1 MGWQCNGTGRVG
13 KVEETTTNIVK
24 GEKQE
29 RKRGGEGRGGEEKRE
44 RIGNGSCSLEH
55 LANFAARH

>member
-29 RKRGGEGRGGEEKRE
+29 RKRGGEGRGGEERRKGRE
-44 RIGNGSCSLEH
+44 S
-55 LANFAARH
+55 ATAAALSSI

>member
-1 MGWQCNGTGRVG
+1 M
-13 KVEETTTNIVK
+13 EETTTNIVK